1 MDEPTNHLDIASRE
15 ILTDALNDYNGTLC
29 FITHDR
35 TLIHQ
40 VANKIVRVENGRPIV
55 YPGDYSSYL
64 SIANSTVIE
73 QGSVDISGKT
83 SNFQKSPKE
92 KHNQKRQTR
101 RNSVNKLRKLN
112 ERIRLVE
119 SELENINSEMNKLED
134 FFINPEKFDNPDQL
148 AEFGIKFKD
157 LQKQSKEL
165 EQEWEQLSSTVEG
178 DTHEN
183 H

>member
-1 MDEPTNHLDIASRE
+1 MKR
-15 ILTDALNDYNGTLC
+15 NDL
-29 FITHDR
+29 
-35 TLIHQ
+35 
-40 VANKIVRVENGRPIV
+40 
-55 YPGDYSSYL
+55 
-64 SIANSTVIE
+64 
-73 QGSVDISGKT
+73 
-83 SNFQKSPKE
+83 
-92 KHNQKRQTR
+92 
-101 RNSVNKLRKLN
+101 
-112 ERIRLVE
+112 E